1 MTEDSGD
8 DRKVADTLPVRIPI
22 FPLSGVLLLPGAKL
36 PLNIF
41 EPRYLDMVR
50 DAMAGDRIIGMIQPL
65 HKAEDSAAPALYDI
79 GGAGRITS
87 FEETPD
93 SRIQITLTGL
103 SRFSVIEELTATTRY
118 RQVIADWDRFAAD
131 RWGEDEG
138 PGVDRDRLLTALRA
152 YLELARIPAEWDAIA
167 KAETG
172 PLITSLAMICP
183 FGPAEKQA
191 LLEARDLFER
201 SRIMTALVEMALLQQ
216 ASGGGA
222 DDQDDDD
229 HQIH

>member
-1 MTEDSGD
+1 M
-8 DRKVADTLPVRIPI
+8 ADTLPVRIPI
-22 FPLSGVLLLPGAKL
+22 FPLSGVLLLPDAKL

-50 DAMAGDRIIGMIQPL
+50 DAMAGDRIIGMIQPV
-65 HKAEDSAAPALYDI
+65 HRAEGNAPPALYDI

-93 SRIQITLTGL
+93 NRFHITLTGL
-103 SRFSVIEELTATTRY
+103 SRFSIIEELTATTRY
-118 RQVIADWDRFAAD
+118 RQVVADWDRFAAD
-131 RWGEDEG
+131 RWAEDEG
-138 PGVDRDRLLTALRA
+138 PGVDRDRLLTALQA
-152 YLELARIPAEWDAIA
+152 YLELAQIPVEWKTIA
-167 KAETG
+167 NAETG

-183 FGPAEKQA
+183 FSPAEKQA

-216 ASGGGA
+216 ASGGG

>member
-1 MTEDSGD
+1 VAE
-8 DRKVADTLPVRIPI
+8 DRKANGDLEEPLPVRIPI
-22 FPLSGVLLLPGAKL
+22 FPLNGVLLLPNAKL

-41 EPRYLDMVR
+41 EPRYLDMIR

-65 HKAEDSAAPALYDI
+65 NKAEGRAIPPIYDI

-93 SRIQITLTGL
+93 NRFHITLTGL
-103 SRFSVIEELTATTRY
+103 SRFAVIEELAVTTRY
-118 RQVIADWDRFAAD
+118 RQAVADWDRFAAD
-131 RWGEDEG
+131 RWAEDEA
-138 PGVDRDRLLTALRA
+138 PGVDRNRLLTALQA
-152 YLELARIPAEWDAIA
+152 YLEMAQIPAEWESIA
-167 KAETG
+167 RAEIG

-191 LLEARDLFER
+191 LLEAPDLFER
-201 SRIMTALVEMALLQQ
+201 SRILTALVEMALLQR
-216 ASGGGA
+216 AGGGE
-222 DDQDDDD
+222 DQDDDD